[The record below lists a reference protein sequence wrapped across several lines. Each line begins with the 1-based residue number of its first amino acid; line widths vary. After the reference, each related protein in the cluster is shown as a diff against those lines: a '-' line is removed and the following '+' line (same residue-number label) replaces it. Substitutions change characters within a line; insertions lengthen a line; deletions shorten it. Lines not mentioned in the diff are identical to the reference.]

1 MGHNVVSRDLQLPVF
16 VSTGKTKIKQKSG
29 SRSLRFHYAIFM
41 NSLRSL
47 RAIPRKSKLKNQMAQ
62 IEEINFDLYET
73 VIPGIETLHFTS

>member
-1 MGHNVVSRDLQLPVF
+1 
-16 VSTGKTKIKQKSG
+16 
-29 SRSLRFHYAIFM
+29 M